1 MSFKLPLI
9 HNFEGI
15 PCLVVGG
22 GKRAA
27 RKARWLIKAAAQLT
41 VVAPDI
47 EPEFL
52 QLLDASKS
60 TVLQRKFQKSDLS
73 AEFHLVIAATDDAL
87 LNKEI
92 YQLATNQR
100 QLVNCVDDPQHCNVT
115 FPAIVDRSP
124 LLVAV
129 TTSGTVPALARV
141 VRGWIEQILPM
152 SLTATIPLLER
163 LRTSIREAYPDLDE
177 RTHAYNRLL
186 NPESLRAIETETS
199 AATLQRISGEE
210 SAEEGAGKVILVGAG
225 PGDPDLITLKGL
237 RAIQEAD
244 VIFYDQLA
252 SPTLLEYARRD
263 AEQIYVGKQGP
274 KPGEPADRPNNR
286 STQQV
291 HINEQILAAAM
302 AGKHVVRLKGGDPY
316 IYGRGGEEVRILADA
331 GIEVEVVPGI
341 TAALGAASY
350 AGIPLTH
357 RDHAQSIRFVTGH
370 RVENTVNL
378 EWPEL
383 GKPDQTLVIY
393 MGLVGLAQIT
403 AKLISFGAPNSRPV
417 ALIENATLPEQREVI
432 GTLETIADMAREHNV
447 VGPTVVIVGDV
458 VSLHRESSN

>member
-1 MSFKLPLI
+1 MSFKLPLV
-9 HNFEGI
+9 HNFEGM

-27 RKARWLIKAAAQLT
+27 RKARWLLKASAKLT
-41 VVAPDI
+41 IVAVEI
-47 EPEFL
+47 EPHFL
-52 QLLDASKS
+52 QRLNEAESIIR
-60 TVLQRKFQKSDLS
+60 QREFRKGDLRPD
-73 AEFHLVIAATDDAL
+73 FHLVIAATDDAL
-87 LNKEI
+87 LNKQIFE
-92 YQLATNQR
+92 LATSQR

-129 TTSGTVPALARV
+129 TTSGTVPALSRV

-152 SLTATIPLLER
+152 SLPATIALLER
-163 LRTSIREAYPDLDE
+163 LRKPIRAAYQDLDE

-186 NPESLRAIETETS
+186 NPTSLRAIERESNT
-199 AATLQRISGEE
+199 ATLQRI
-210 SAEEGAGKVILVGAG
+210 AEQGSTGKGKGKVILVGAG
-225 PGDPDLITLKGL
+225 PGDPELITLKGL

-244 VIFYDQLA
+244 LIFYDQLA
-252 SPTLLEYARRD
+252 SPALLEYARRD

-274 KPGEPADRPNNR
+274 KPGEPANRPNNR
-286 STQQV
+286 STQQT
-291 HINEQILAAAM
+291 HINQQILAAAK
-302 AGKHVVRLKGGDPY
+302 AGKYVVRLKGGDPY
-316 IYGRGGEEVRILADA
+316 IYGRGGEEVHVLADA
-331 GIEVEVVPGI
+331 GIEVMVVPGI

-357 RDHAQSIRFVTGH
+357 RDHAQSVRFVTGH

-403 AKLISFGAPNSRPV
+403 EKLISFGAPKSRPV
-417 ALIENATLPEQREVI
+417 ALVEYATLPEQRQVI
-432 GTLETIADMAREHNV
+432 GTLETISDMAREHNV

-458 VSLHRESSN
+458 VSLHRESSS